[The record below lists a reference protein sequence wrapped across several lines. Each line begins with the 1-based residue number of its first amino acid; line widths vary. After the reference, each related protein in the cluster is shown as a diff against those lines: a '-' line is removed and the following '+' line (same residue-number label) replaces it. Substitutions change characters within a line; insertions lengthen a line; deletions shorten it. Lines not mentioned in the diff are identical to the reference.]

1 MRLMIEF
8 SLRLSNQLVC
18 ESMYNVHTV
27 TSQTPDPRFRN
38 FQAVSHLQTPAF
50 ILYYLE
56 NATWMSSWTPFLP
69 QLCSRETR
77 TKRTLAELSR
87 DTDAETTEYLDN
99 VGSSADWTTKNAL
112 HGPCCWLNL
121 PKRAWRR
128 LGTIC
133 RSLCWPEMPKK
144 GVQLLVPVPS
154 PHLSSWSGRYPKL
167 LLLAS

>member
-56 NATWMSSWTPFLP
+56 NATWISSWTPFLP

-77 TKRTLAELSR
+77 TKRTLAESSR
-87 DTDAETTEYLDN
+87 DTDAEKPEYLDN
-99 VGSSADWTTKNAL
+99 VGRVLIELLRMHCTVHVADWT
-112 HGPCCWLNL
+112 C
-121 PKRAWRR
+121 PKEPRGGLEQYAGACVGRR
-128 LGTIC
+128 CLKRGFN
-133 RSLCWPEMPKK
+133 
-144 GVQLLVPVPS
+144 
-154 PHLSSWSGRYPKL
+154 SWSQFPVHTSAPGPVDIQNWYY
-167 LLLAS
+167 